1 MLILK
6 YRICIAIMMKRTWE
20 IRLVLCGEKR
30 QNFAK
35 ALSLYS
41 CLMQC
46 AGLSRDVTDEV
57 FHGTYFITVNGTPA
71 AHLVL

>member
-1 MLILK
+1 MRK
-6 YRICIAIMMKRTWE
+6 QTWE

-35 ALSLYS
+35 ALSL
-41 CLMQC
+41 CARLMQC
-46 AGLSRDVTDEV
+46 ADLSRGVMDEV